1 MGRVSSPTF
10 VGRSEQLQALHGALS
25 RAAAGQAGAVFI
37 AGDAGVGKSRLVME
51 FERVVLEREGR
62 FLLGGCVD
70 VGGSELPYAPVLA
83 ALRALTRE
91 IDRTELEELVGA
103 RAAELGRLLPELAV
117 GTVSHHAVDPLAQSR
132 LFEALLGL
140 FAGLGESGPVVL
152 VIEDLQWADPST
164 RGFLSFLVRNI
175 RRERLLL
182 VATYRSDDL
191 HRRHPLR
198 RVLAEVERVPAVE
211 RLGLEP
217 FTRRELAEQLA
228 AILEATPDHALV
240 EELFVRSQGNAF
252 FAEEL
257 LAASDESVPQLVPQS
272 LRDALTLRVE
282 RLSPQAQQTVSS
294 AAVAGSLVG
303 HRLLAATV
311 GLGDHELLDAL
322 HEAIENNVLVPDPA
336 SESYTF
342 RHDLLRD
349 ALYDELLPRE
359 RVALHA
365 ALAAALEVA
374 PDLAVGAHGAAA
386 QRAVHWSAAHEL
398 ANAIAASVEAGIE
411 AERVWSFAEANGHF
425 EQAIE
430 LWDRVEAGQRP
441 DDISLVDLVGRAAEA
456 AYLSGQ
462 SPRAVTL
469 TRSALEMID
478 PDQDPM
484 AAAIAHSRLGR
495 YLLADYLQPEAL
507 IEYRAA
513 AALAPA
519 EPTAARASI
528 LAGEAHILMLEGEAA
543 QARAPC
549 EEAVRIAREVGAAEL
564 ECDALNT
571 LGAVLAILG
580 APEDAIDVLRRGK
593 QLAEDLGAPEELR
606 RAYINLGQS
615 LDHAGRLDEAAAVAR
630 EGWEQLRPR
639 IGSAAWF
646 LVAEAGGRLKRLG
659 RWDEASAL
667 LREAAETA
675 RPHWTTALVLDEF
688 AELQALRGELEPAS
702 ASMER
707 ARQQRHGDI
716 AIGVAKEGVAA
727 AALAFARGDPGAVR
741 LIVDVD
747 TPARQSDPAFDLPP
761 FVYALRAEAELARQ
775 ARMAGDPGA
784 ERAAVARAQ
793 ALLSRVQRLSAPD
806 TRPLGHPPADMLLEI
821 ELCELEGRRAGGD
834 TNADAWAAHADRWE
848 QLGRPFHAAYAHLRE
863 AEAAL
868 AESMPRARIVEP
880 LAAARATARRLGAQP
895 LLAEIEAVSRR
906 ARLRSA
912 HDEPEAVPDEVEGLT
927 KRELDVLRL
936 IAAGRTNP
944 EIGKELYISP
954 KTASVHVSRILTKL
968 DVKTRTEA
976 AGVAYRLGLLDG
988 P

>member
-1 MGRVSSPTF
+1 MRRRVSSPTF
-10 VGRSEQLQALHGALS
+10 VGRGEQVRALHAAFS
-25 RAAAGQAGAVFI
+25 RAVAGQAGAVFI

-51 FERVVLEREGR
+51 FERVVLEHEGR

-91 IDRTELEELVGA
+91 IDRTELEELAGA
-103 RAAELGRLLPELAV
+103 RAEELGRLLPELAV
-117 GTVSHHAVDPLAQSR
+117 GTVSDQAVDPLAQSR

-140 FAGLGESGPVVL
+140 FDKLGESAPVVL

-182 VATYRSDDL
+182 VATYRSDEL

-198 RVLAEVERVPAVE
+198 RVLAEVERLPAVE

-228 AILEATPDHALV
+228 AILEAAPDHALV
-240 EELFVRSQGNAF
+240 EELFARSQGNAF

-257 LAASDESVPQLVPQS
+257 LAASDESAPHLVPQS

-282 RLSPQAQQTVSS
+282 RLSPQAQQAVSL
-294 AAVAGSLVG
+294 AAVAGSVVG
-303 HRLLAATV
+303 HRLLAAIV
-311 GLGDHELLDAL
+311 GLGDLALLDAL

-336 SESYTF
+336 RESYAF

-386 QRAVHWSAAHEL
+386 QRAMHWSAAHEL
-398 ANAIAASVEAGIE
+398 ANALAASVEAGIE

-441 DDISLVDLVGRAAEA
+441 DDISLIDLVARAAEA

-478 PDQDPM
+478 PEQEPM
-484 AAAIAHSRLGR
+484 AAALAHGRLGR

-513 AALAPA
+513 AALVPA

-543 QARAPC
+543 QARGPC

-571 LGAVLAILG
+571 LGAVIAILG

-630 EGWEQLRPR
+630 EGWEALRPR

-646 LVAEAGGRLKRLG
+646 LAAEAGGRLKRLG
-659 RWDEASAL
+659 RWEEASAL
-667 LREAAETA
+667 LREAADTA
-675 RPHWTTALVLDEF
+675 RPHWTTALVLDESPSF
-688 AELQALRGELEPAS
+688 R
-702 ASMER
+702 R
-707 ARQQRHGDI
+707 C
-716 AIGVAKEGVAA
+716 AA
-727 AALAFARGDPGAVR
+727 N
-741 LIVDVD
+741 
-747 TPARQSDPAFDLPP
+747 S
-761 FVYALRAEAELARQ
+761 
-775 ARMAGDPGA
+775 
-784 ERAAVARAQ
+784 
-793 ALLSRVQRLSAPD
+793 
-806 TRPLGHPPADMLLEI
+806 
-821 ELCELEGRRAGGD
+821 
-834 TNADAWAAHADRWE
+834 
-848 QLGRPFHAAYAHLRE
+848 
-863 AEAAL
+863 
-868 AESMPRARIVEP
+868 
-880 LAAARATARRLGAQP
+880 
-895 LLAEIEAVSRR
+895 SRR
-906 ARLRSA
+906 APAWNRLDQCGTAIPRCGSA
-912 HDEPEAVPDEVEGLT
+912 PRKASRPRRWHSRAAILKRPD
-927 KRELDVLRL
+927 
-936 IAAGRTNP
+936 
-944 EIGKELYISP
+944 
-954 KTASVHVSRILTKL
+954 
-968 DVKTRTEA
+968 
-976 AGVAYRLGLLDG
+976 
-988 P
+988 